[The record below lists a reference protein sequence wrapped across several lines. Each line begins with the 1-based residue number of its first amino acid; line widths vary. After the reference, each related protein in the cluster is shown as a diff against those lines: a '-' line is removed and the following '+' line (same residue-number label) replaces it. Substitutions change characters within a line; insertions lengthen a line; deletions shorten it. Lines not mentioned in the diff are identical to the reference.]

1 MIDLNYYINEKEVV
15 VKTNKE
21 TNFFTGEDIT
31 LSEIGEDITRS
42 MSWYSEGFEI
52 YSLEEVIDY
61 GYLLEEITRSVK
73 DVINKK
79 LAKRDLKGF
88 SLSKY
93 HKFVSNEEHLLI
105 DKHLKRFFPKDLGFE
120 DDKIVDFIGRILNKK
135 LSYSPQDKDFHHWII
150 VRLSLPQHTG
160 LKGFNPA
167 HKDIY
172 EDYDTYNEIPRM
184 VNAWIPICG
193 VNSNTGL
200 AIAPKSHL
208 LSENKILR
216 TKCGSFLEGN
226 KFSVNCIKSWD
237 NKVDMELISPN
248 PGSFILFS
256 SHLIHGLAI
265 NNNVDESRVSLEF
278 RLHLNND

>member
-1 MIDLNYYINEKEVV
+1 MPNLNYYINDKEVV
-15 VKTNKE
+15 VKTNNE
-21 TNFFTGEDIT
+21 TSFFKGEDII

-42 MSWYSEGFEI
+42 KSWYKKGFKI
-52 YSLEEVIDY
+52 YSLEDVIEFS
-61 GYLLEEITRSVK
+61 YLLQEITRSVK
-73 DVINKK
+73 NVINKN
-79 LAKRDLKGF
+79 LAKRDLEGF

-105 DKHLKRFFPKDLGFE
+105 DNHLKRFYPKDLGFE
-120 DDKIVDFIGRILNKK
+120 DDKIIDFISNILNKK
-135 LSYSPQDKDFHHWII
+135 LSYRPKDKDFNHWII

-172 EDYDTYNEIPRM
+172 EDYDTYNELPRM

-200 AIAPKSHL
+200 AIAPNSHL

-226 KFSVNCIKSWD
+226 KYSVNSIKS
-237 NKVDMELISPN
+237 
-248 PGSFILFS
+248 
-256 SHLIHGLAI
+256 
-265 NNNVDESRVSLEF
+265 
-278 RLHLNND
+278 